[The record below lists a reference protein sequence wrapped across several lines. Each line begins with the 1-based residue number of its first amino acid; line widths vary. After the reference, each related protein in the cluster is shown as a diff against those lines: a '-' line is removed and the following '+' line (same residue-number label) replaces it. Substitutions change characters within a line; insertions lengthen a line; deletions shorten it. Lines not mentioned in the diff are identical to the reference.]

1 MKRFL
6 PTAAVNQA
14 KQNPGVNAPRLVP
27 DLHKSD
33 DMTVSWSGGY
43 SYREKV
49 AMERDKWPS
58 KEQRSRTK
66 KNALDYFYSRMHFMH
81 QRRRWEQEKS
91 TSRDPLFRCG
101 VGAPVMRQR
110 STEIP
115 SVHALQPIASVKREM
130 SAPLGR
136 TNLHEKSQNMQ
147 VQARPGPPLFFS
159 TRCIK
164 SRIAWNASTEMG
176 RGNSTTEKRRP
187 APLFHK
193 GKRLPAQLIW
203 DGIQGS
209 DDSAIFFAS
218 EMETRKRSIA
228 DEPRTLFDLI
238 DTDAS
243 GTLEQVSR
251 CLVLLKRCCS
261 NLFSA
266 TAENSCRKQ
275 IGSAFRRSGW
285 ERAPERSAGT
295 AMQGWRTYNSACFRR
310 VKAD

>member
-6 PTAAVNQA
+6 PTAVVNQA
-14 KQNPGVNAPRLVP
+14 KQNPCVNAPRLVP

-33 DMTVSWSGGY
+33 DIIVSSSRGY
-43 SYREKV
+43 SYAEKV
-49 AMERDKWPS
+49 AMERDNWPS

-66 KNALDYFYSRMHFMH
+66 ENALDYFYSRMHFMH

-115 SVHALQPIASVKREM
+115 SVHALQPIASVKREV

-136 TNLHEKSQNMQ
+136 TNVHEKSQNMEE
-147 VQARPGPPLFFS
+147 QARPGPPLFFS
-159 TRCIK
+159 SRCIK

-176 RGNSTTEKRRP
+176 RGNIMTEKRRP

-193 GKRLPAQLIW
+193 VKRLPAQLIW

-209 DDSAIFFAS
+209 DDIKDATDAEAKRIAL

-228 DEPRTLFDLI
+228 DEPRALFDLI

-266 TAENSCRKQ
+266 SAENRL
-275 IGSAFRRSGW
+275 APRSGALGGN
-285 ERAPERSAGT
+285 ERRNAPPEHRGR
-295 AMQGWRTYNSACFRR
+295 G
-310 VKAD
+310 